1 MFRLQLSVPLRVLV
15 LAPLAAGACGGSDN
29 PSPPDGGADAS
40 RACTTTTTSGMGV
53 LQDFCSPADPGGNG
67 ILVTASGE
75 DLALSGYAF
84 PPATPDDFALVDGW
98 EIHFDRVLST
108 FDHVTLSDDPDKSPT
123 DQSQTG
129 AVVAEVDGPFAVDL
143 HKGGPLIG
151 KGGGDERAVA
161 VGALTGQNKHGNAA
175 FDPTVRYAFGFEIV
189 KATASAKN
197 INLDAADLTDYQE
210 MIQKG
215 YTTFL
220 VGTATFKG
228 TACTS
233 TIAGYDFTKIPTT
246 VHFRFGYVAP
256 TTYVNAQNP
265 DNDPAAAFPNE
276 EHQRGLHTVQNQS
289 TVAQTTF
296 HIDHI
301 LWESFVH
308 DSPAHFDPFAA
319 KYAGATTPPTAVLED
334 FKGYAFKPFV
344 DGLGQPLPWRSCLAR
359 YTPPTTGA
367 MTFDTL
373 GVPVNPTGNPA
384 TTIRDFYD
392 YETYNHSTFGHL
404 NSDGL
409 AFVSRNYPSPP

>member
-1 MFRLQLSVPLRVLV
+1 MYRLQLAFPLSVLV
-15 LAPLAAGACGGSDN
+15 LAPLAAGACGGGDN
-29 PSPPDGGADAS
+29 PSNPDGGADAAS
-40 RACTTTTTSGMGV
+40 ACTTTTTSGMGI
-53 LQDFCSPADPGGNG
+53 LQDFCSPEDPGGNG

-161 VGALTGQNKHGNAA
+161 VGALTGQNKHGGAA

-189 KATASAKN
+189 KATTSAKN

-215 YTTFL
+215 YTTLL

-246 VHFRFGYVAP
+246 IKFRFGYAAP
-256 TTYVNAQNP
+256 TTYINAQNP

-276 EHQRGLHTVQNQS
+276 EHQRRPPHRAEPVDGRADDVPHRPHLVGELR
-289 TVAQTTF
+289 AR
-296 HIDHI
+296 
-301 LWESFVH
+301 L
-308 DSPAHFDPFAA
+308 
-319 KYAGATTPPTAVLED
+319 AGALRRVRVEVRGRNHDAHGGPRGLQGLCVQAVRRWPRTAAAVADLPRRLHAAD
-334 FKGYAFKPFV
+334 DRRDDVRHARRPGQS
-344 DGLGQPLPWRSCLAR
+344 DGQPWHVDPRLLRLR
-359 YTPPTTGA
+359 
-367 MTFDTL
+367 
-373 GVPVNPTGNPA
+373 PVQP
-384 TTIRDFYD
+384 
-392 YETYNHSTFGHL
+392 
-404 NSDGL
+404 
-409 AFVSRNYPSPP
+409 